1 MTKKRQASHSSDVTT
16 TDEGDQDLGS
26 KYSVSNFDSILLAWD
41 FFKDIEE
48 EVFGE
53 ERPEVVNSFD
63 ILGEVCQVKDNPTRF
78 ATSEEYLDYFFP
90 LFLLECQQ
98 SIQRAK
104 QIEMSD
110 FDLFSLKDIRTCDST
125 SKEKS
130 NFLTL
135 VFERKRTEELIYFSP
150 QDLIL
155 IIFDPEFRQE
165 GFEDNLRHVIGV
177 VQGSNSN
184 GRVTVTTLNP
194 NCYVEDKTIKR
205 WLPSFTSAER
215 WTSRMRSFGESLGSF
230 GGSGTDSGT
239 SFSPSSSQAWHL
251 SRITSFSTNY
261 RELSG
266 LFSLPNLLL
275 KDDLLCRGKNSEHT
289 MKIPTLLRE
298 RLEEKYNPSQM
309 SALNECLKYSGIS
322 LIQGPPGTG
331 KTTTIIGIISALLSS
346 TFEVKNDISGQDG
359 NEDDNEGVCVGRS
372 ASETKRRKSGGEEIP
387 EVYIQALKAKP
398 WCYDSDYVPWYDS
411 EMKDLR
417 TSRQER
423 VEIKRVTLDTSSRK
437 MGPRKLLVCAPSNAA
452 IDAIVRKLL
461 RNPTTEEG
469 GILDSTGNYCSPTLV
484 RAGPNFHPDL
494 HDSSLEYKLQQRLQR
509 NGFDARNCKQEVR
522 QQTQWKILQESQIV
536 CATLSVC
543 GSKELISILNQNGR
557 MQAAGGGERS
567 ALSFDTVI
575 IDEASQGVEL
585 STLIPLKLGCRRL
598 ILVGDPKQL
607 PATVLSRRAIERRYD
622 ISLFQRLQM
631 SGHQVFMLSVQYRM
645 NPQISAFPST
655 HFYNGELHDY
665 KDILRTRAPV
675 VPWDEI
681 PIFKPFTFFSV
692 NSEEEQGKSIS
703 NPLEADFVC
712 QILELLGL
720 ILYEDQ
726 KNQAEK
732 LESGG
737 GELSGQWYERVAVIS
752 PYNEQVK
759 IIRRKIK
766 EKFGLTPETI
776 CPIDVSTVD
785 GFQGQEKDFIIF
797 SVVRSQYIEEDSLEG
812 VYSRKTNAGFI
823 ADKRRINVA
832 LTRAKHNLWIVGNSR
847 YLLGNPE
854 WRSLWDY
861 ACKSNSQFSVDF
873 KRVGSVENYLKLW
886 LYGFLQRRESC
897 RNALRQAVP
906 EFIHNL
912 TLDCSILEKNK
923 DTTSPPS
930 GLEIRS
936 KVDPKF
942 FVDLKE
948 DRQGYESKN
957 KRRIKV
963 FQTSSKPMEVEEN
976 GIVRKFRNMDLD
988 LFCDIN
994 EYESEKHTGFELDN
1008 AD

>member
-1 MTKKRQASHSSDVTT
+1 MTRKRQVSQSNDVVTKAE
-16 TDEGDQDLGS
+16 DDQDLGS

-53 ERPEVVNSFD
+53 DKPENVNSFD
-63 ILGEVCQVKDNPTRF
+63 IFGEICQVKDNPTKF
-78 ATSEEYLDYFFP
+78 STSKEYLDYFFP

-110 FDLFSLKDIRTCDST
+110 FDSFSLKEIRTSDS
-125 SKEKS
+125 SNMEKS

-150 QDLIL
+150 QDLVL

-165 GFEDNLRHVIGV
+165 EGLGDNLKHVIGV
-177 VQGSNSN
+177 VQGSNSS
-184 GRVTVTTLNP
+184 GKVTVTTLSP
-194 NCYVEDKTIKR
+194 DYYVEDRRMKR
-205 WLPSFTSAER
+205 QLPSFTSLDR
-215 WTSRMRSFGESLGSF
+215 WVSRMSSFRESLGGVGCSGPDSCASF
-230 GGSGTDSGT
+230 A
-239 SFSPSSSQAWHL
+239 PSSSSQVWHL

-266 LFSLPNLLL
+266 LFSLPDLLL
-275 KDDLLCRGKNSEHT
+275 KDDLLCRGKNNQHT

-346 TFEVKNDISGQDG
+346 TFEVKNDISGKDES
-359 NEDDNEGVCVGRS
+359 EDEEGVGKE
-372 ASETKRRKSGGEEIP
+372 AYEAKRRKSGENKIP
-387 EVYIQALKAKP
+387 EVYTQVLKAKP
-398 WCYDSDYVPWYDS
+398 WCYDPDYVPWYDS
-411 EMKDLR
+411 EMKNLR
-417 TSRQER
+417 ISRQER
-423 VEIKRVTLDTSSRK
+423 VGIKRVTLDTSSRK

-461 RNPTTEEG
+461 RNPTTGEG

-543 GSKELISILNQNGR
+543 GSKELISILSQNGR
-557 MQAAGGGERS
+557 MQAAGGGEQS

-631 SGHQVFMLSVQYRM
+631 SGHQVVMLSVQYRM
-645 NPQISAFPST
+645 HPQISAFPSR
-655 HFYNGELHDY
+655 HFYDGELHDY
-665 KDILRTRAPV
+665 KDILKTRAPV
-675 VPWDEI
+675 VPWDDI

-726 KNQAEK
+726 RKRAERV
-732 LESGG
+732 ESGG
-737 GELSGQWYERVAVIS
+737 EVSRQWYERVAVIS

-759 IIRRKIK
+759 MIRKKIK

-797 SVVRSQYIEEDSLEG
+797 SVVRSQYIEDDSLEG

-923 DTTSPPS
+923 DSTSSAS
-930 GLEIRS
+930 GLEVKS
-936 KVDPKF
+936 KVEPRF
-942 FVDLKE
+942 FVDLKD
-948 DRQGYESKN
+948 DRQGYESKS
-957 KRRIKV
+957 KRGVKV
-963 FQTSSKPMEVEEN
+963 FQASSSKPVEVEEN
-976 GIVRKFRNMDLD
+976 GIVRKFRNVDLD

-994 EYESEKHTGFELDN
+994 EYESRKHTDFEQDD